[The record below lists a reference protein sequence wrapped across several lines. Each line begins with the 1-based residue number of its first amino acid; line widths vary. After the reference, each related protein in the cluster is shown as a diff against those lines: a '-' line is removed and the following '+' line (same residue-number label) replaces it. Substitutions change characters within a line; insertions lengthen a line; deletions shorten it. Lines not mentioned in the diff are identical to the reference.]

1 MTFFINC
8 LKIARLNSKGFTNLQ
23 LSSHKCFTFTAI
35 NMAIFRQYVAPFL
48 VLLVFLVALLAVSAR
63 IFLPSDMAAPAPIE
77 DVESASIQSPKNN
90 AASGLPT
97 VEEPTLPTSAG
108 SVEIK

>member
-1 MTFFINC
+1 
-8 LKIARLNSKGFTNLQ
+8 
-23 LSSHKCFTFTAI
+23 
-35 NMAIFRQYVAPFL
+35 MAIFRQYVAPFL

-77 DVESASIQSPKNN
+77 DVESVRVQLPKND

-97 VEEPTLPTSAG
+97 LDEPTLPTSAG
-108 SVEIK
+108 SLVN